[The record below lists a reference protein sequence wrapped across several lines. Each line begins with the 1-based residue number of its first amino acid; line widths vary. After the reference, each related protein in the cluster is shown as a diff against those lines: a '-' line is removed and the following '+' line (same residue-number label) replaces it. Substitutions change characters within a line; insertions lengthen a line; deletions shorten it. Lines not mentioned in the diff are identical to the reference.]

1 MVDNERTVPKQ
12 SLARLFPQGFNEF
25 WQKTELK
32 NSLEAVKYDYVPATL
47 TTEEVWK
54 TLMSG
59 FGLNA
64 VFIAKHYFEKGDN

>member
-47 TTEEVWK
+47 TTEEV
-54 TLMSG
+54 
-59 FGLNA
+59 
-64 VFIAKHYFEKGDN
+64 